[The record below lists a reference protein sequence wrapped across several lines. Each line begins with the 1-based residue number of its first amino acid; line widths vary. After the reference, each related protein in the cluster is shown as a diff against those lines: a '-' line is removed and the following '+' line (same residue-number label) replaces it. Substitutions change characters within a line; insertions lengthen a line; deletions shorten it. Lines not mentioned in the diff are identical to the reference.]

1 MATQHQVIKFVIV
14 DFSGD
19 WQRSFPTIGL
29 SYKALGPANDIA
41 VVKEVPGTGN
51 DITYHY
57 RVPAGVE
64 VSVIGDVV
72 HIPAHCIK
80 SDQGNTVK
88 CG

>member
-29 SYKALGPANDIA
+29 SYKALGPANEIA

-51 DITYHY
+51 AITYHY

-64 VSVIGDVV
+64 VVIVGDVV
-72 HIPAHCIK
+72 HIPAHCYK
-80 SDQGNTVK
+80 SEQGNTVK